1 MLIWWRYTGTE
12 KMFRKLKR
20 SAGLR
25 RIGEQD
31 ERREPVMKILITTD
45 WYTPAVNG
53 VVTSV
58 KNLQRELERRGHE
71 VRILTLSQSL
81 HSWSRDGVTAIG
93 SVNAGRIYPGARLR
107 TAMAGRWV
115 RELMDWR
122 PDVIHSQCEFSTFF
136 LARRIAEEL
145 DVESINSWH
154 FYLCN

>member
-1 MLIWWRYTGTE
+1 
-12 KMFRKLKR
+12 
-20 SAGLR
+20 
-25 RIGEQD
+25 
-31 ERREPVMKILITTD
+31 MKILITTD

-145 DVESINSWH
+145 DVPLVHTSTVFSAGMPRLARRTARRMGSPSCWKRRRSMPVGTTKTGQRTP
-154 FYLCN
+154 

>member
-1 MLIWWRYTGTE
+1 
-12 KMFRKLKR
+12 
-20 SAGLR
+20 
-25 RIGEQD
+25 
-31 ERREPVMKILITTD
+31 MKILITTD

-115 RELMDWR
+115 RGLMDWR
-122 PDVIHSQCEFSTFF
+122 PDVIHSQCEFSTFSWP
-136 LARRIAEEL
+136 AASRRSWMSPWSTPTTRCMRTTPTTSPPASGGA
-145 DVESINSWH
+145 DVRWRLSPAG
-154 FYLCN
+154 

>member
-1 MLIWWRYTGTE
+1 
-12 KMFRKLKR
+12 
-20 SAGLR
+20 
-25 RIGEQD
+25 
-31 ERREPVMKILITTD
+31 MKILITTD

-115 RELMDWR
+115 PGADGLAAGCD
-122 PDVIHSQCEFSTFF
+122 HSQCEFSTFF
-136 LARRIAEEL
+136 LAARIAEEL
-145 DVESINSWH
+145 DVPWSTPTTRCMRTTPTTSPPASGGADVRWR
-154 FYLCN
+154 LSPAG